1 MEFKSRLSLNE
12 SISMVEEV
20 VSSVF
25 KVNDDGSIVYMPHLY
40 DYALRLAVAKYYGG
54 YEMTGDNDVDYE
66 VAMDIDT
73 SAINTM
79 DANQYKGII
88 NAINEMIEFK
98 KSQMHKNNIMI
109 VSQFDEVATALTAL
123 ISKISDKFSSL
134 DITSLIQQ
142 LGQFDIKKLVEEYTS
157 SERYKGNTAS
167 IIDAKNEKIKK
178 LQEELNKYTAKNVVS
193 MSSKDK

>member
-1 MEFKSRLSLNE
+1 MEFKNRLSLNE
-12 SISMVEEV
+12 SISMIEEV
-20 VSSVF
+20 VASVF
-25 KVNDDGSIVYMPHLY
+25 KVNDDGSIVYMPHVY
-40 DYALRLAVAKYYGG
+40 DYALRLAIAKYYGG

-79 DANQYKGII
+79 DANQYKGILD
-88 NAINEMIEFK
+88 AIKEMIEFK
-98 KSQMHKNNIMI
+98 KSEIHKNNITI
-109 VSQFDEVATALTAL
+109 VSHFDEVATALTVL
-123 ISKISDKFSSL
+123 ISNISDKFSSL
-134 DITSLIQQ
+134 DITSLE
-142 LGQFDIKKLVEEYTS
+142 QFDIKKLVEEYAN

-178 LQEELNKYTAKNVVS
+178 LQAELNKYTAKNVVS